1 MKNPSLREK
10 DRIVLQAIV
19 EDYLQ
24 HGLPVSSGFIHQ
36 KGVLDDSPA
45 TIRNIMAKLEELG
58 FLSQPHASAG
68 RVPTDRGLRFYVNS
82 LLAED
87 PRSGDV
93 VGPFGDDLTAA
104 RGDLHGLLQEASHLL
119 AEHSDSVG
127 FVLSPRISRINFHH
141 LRFIRIAEVKVMLLL
156 VTTFNMVLTEIVTA
170 EADYTQTE
178 LDRAAQYINQNFA
191 GKNLAVI
198 RDYLLRELPATKSQF
213 DQAFAKLMALLK
225 ASIVQEER
233 EHQMI
238 VQGASKLIDKF
249 EESGPDKL
257 KILFQ
262 NFEEK
267 AHLARLLSDFIA
279 LDKVKVLIGE
289 ESELPLIS
297 ECALVLS
304 PYGDDRQIF
313 GSLGIIGPKRIPYKK
328 IIPLVNNV
336 AKKLSRTISRNP
348 S

>member
-1 MKNPSLREK
+1 MKNPALREK
-10 DRIVLQAIV
+10 DRIVLQTIV
-19 EDYLQ
+19 EDYLK
-24 HGLPVSSGFIHQ
+24 HGQPISSGFIHQ
-36 KGVLDDSPA
+36 KNVLDDSPA
-45 TIRNIMAKLEELG
+45 TIRNIMVKLEELG
-58 FLSQPHASAG
+58 FLAQPHASAG
-68 RVPTDRGLRFYVNS
+68 RVPTDRGLRYYVNI

-87 PRSGDV
+87 PRTVDLGGS
-93 VGPFGDDLTAA
+93 FGENLAA
-104 RGDLHGLLQEASHLL
+104 PKGDLNALLQEASHLL
-119 AEHSDSVG
+119 AEHSDSLG
-127 FVLSPRISRINFHH
+127 FVLSPRISRINFRH
-141 LRFIRIAEVKVMLLL
+141 LRFIKIAEAKVMLLL
-156 VTTFNMVLTEIVTA
+156 VTTFNMVLTEIVAA
-170 EADYTQTE
+170 ESDFAQIE

-198 RDYLLRELPATKSQF
+198 RDYLMRELPVTKSQF

-225 ASIVQEER
+225 ASIVQEEN

-249 EESGPDKL
+249 EETGPDTL
-257 KILFQ
+257 KMLFR

-267 AHLARLLSDFIA
+267 AHLAKLLSDFIA

-289 ESELPLIS
+289 ESHLPQIS
-297 ECALVLS
+297 ECALILS
-304 PYGDDRQIF
+304 HYGDDRQVL

-328 IIPLVNNV
+328 IIPLVDNV